1 MNLED
6 VARFINNQP
15 EESKVYIGCDS
26 ERVIKDNIRYA
37 DYTTVVVIHH
47 AGRKGCKVFGDTI
60 RERDF
65 DTKISRPSLRL
76 MNEVYKVSELYLK
89 LYELVYTEIEI
100 HLDINP
106 NKEHNSS
113 LVVQQAVGYIKGVC
127 MVEPKVKPLAFAAT
141 AAADRYKSLA
151 AQEIRMDD
159 IFDFG
164 FTAVDEAELEAV
176 QQATTQATQT
186 AQTADELQGKI
197 DKLYNSII
205 PLLSNLKKNP
215 EKEYILWPNRL
226 AKVEEFET
234 HLQKIYQE

>member
-1 MNLED
+1 MNLEE
-6 VARFINNQP
+6 VARFINDQP

-26 ERVIKDNIRYA
+26 ERVIKNEIWYA

-47 AGRKGCKVFGDTI
+47 AGRKGCKIFGETI

-65 DTKISRPSLRL
+65 DAKISRPSLRL

-89 LYELVYTEIEI
+89 LNDLVYTEIEI

-151 AQEIRMDD
+151 A
-159 IFDFG
+159 
-164 FTAVDEAELEAV
+164 
-176 QQATTQATQT
+176 
-186 AQTADELQGKI
+186 
-197 DKLYNSII
+197 
-205 PLLSNLKKNP
+205 
-215 EKEYILWPNRL
+215 
-226 AKVEEFET
+226 
-234 HLQKIYQE
+234 

>member
-1 MNLED
+1 MNLEE
-6 VARFINNQP
+6 VARFINDQP

-26 ERVIKDNIRYA
+26 ERIIKNEIWYA

-47 AGRKGCKVFGDTI
+47 AGHKGCKIFGETI

-65 DTKISRPSLRL
+65 DAKISRPSLRL

-89 LYELVYTEIEI
+89 LNNLVYTEIEI

-113 LVVQQAVGYIKGVC
+113 LVIQQAVGYIKGVC

-151 AQEIRMDD
+151 A
-159 IFDFG
+159 
-164 FTAVDEAELEAV
+164 
-176 QQATTQATQT
+176 
-186 AQTADELQGKI
+186 
-197 DKLYNSII
+197 
-205 PLLSNLKKNP
+205 
-215 EKEYILWPNRL
+215 
-226 AKVEEFET
+226 
-234 HLQKIYQE
+234 

>member
-1 MNLED
+1 MNLEE
-6 VARFINNQP
+6 VARFINDQP
-15 EESKVYIGCDS
+15 EESKVYIGCDC
-26 ERVIKDNIRYA
+26 ERVIKNEIWYA

-47 AGRKGCKVFGDTI
+47 AGRKGCKIFGETT

-65 DTKISRPSLRL
+65 DAKISRPSLRL

-89 LYELVYTEIEI
+89 LNDLVYTEIEI

-151 AQEIRMDD
+151 A
-159 IFDFG
+159 
-164 FTAVDEAELEAV
+164 
-176 QQATTQATQT
+176 
-186 AQTADELQGKI
+186 
-197 DKLYNSII
+197 
-205 PLLSNLKKNP
+205 
-215 EKEYILWPNRL
+215 
-226 AKVEEFET
+226 
-234 HLQKIYQE
+234 

>member
-1 MNLED
+1 MNLEE
-6 VARFINNQP
+6 VARFINDQP

-26 ERVIKDNIRYA
+26 ERVIKNEIWYA

-47 AGRKGCKVFGDTI
+47 AGHKGCKIFGETI

-65 DTKISRPSLRL
+65 DAKISRPSLRL

-89 LYELVYTEIEI
+89 LNNLVYTEIEI

-113 LVVQQAVGYIKGVC
+113 LVIQQAVGYIKGVC

-151 AQEIRMDD
+151 A
-159 IFDFG
+159 
-164 FTAVDEAELEAV
+164 
-176 QQATTQATQT
+176 
-186 AQTADELQGKI
+186 
-197 DKLYNSII
+197 
-205 PLLSNLKKNP
+205 
-215 EKEYILWPNRL
+215 
-226 AKVEEFET
+226 
-234 HLQKIYQE
+234 

>member
-1 MNLED
+1 MNLEE
-6 VARFINNQP
+6 VARFINDQP

-26 ERVIKDNIRYA
+26 ERVIKNEIWYA

-47 AGRKGCKVFGDTI
+47 AGRKGCKIFGETT

-65 DTKISRPSLRL
+65 DAKISRPSLRL

-89 LYELVYTEIEI
+89 LNDLVYTEIEI

-151 AQEIRMDD
+151 A
-159 IFDFG
+159 
-164 FTAVDEAELEAV
+164 
-176 QQATTQATQT
+176 
-186 AQTADELQGKI
+186 
-197 DKLYNSII
+197 
-205 PLLSNLKKNP
+205 
-215 EKEYILWPNRL
+215 
-226 AKVEEFET
+226 
-234 HLQKIYQE
+234 

>member
-1 MNLED
+1 MNLEE
-6 VARFINNQP
+6 VARFINDQP

-26 ERVIKDNIRYA
+26 ERVIKNEIWYA

-47 AGRKGCKVFGDTI
+47 AGSKGCKIFGETT

-65 DTKISRPSLRL
+65 DAKISRPSLRL

-89 LYELVYTEIEI
+89 LNDLVYTEIEI

-113 LVVQQAVGYIKGVC
+113 LVIQQAVGYIKGVC

-151 AQEIRMDD
+151 A
-159 IFDFG
+159 
-164 FTAVDEAELEAV
+164 
-176 QQATTQATQT
+176 
-186 AQTADELQGKI
+186 
-197 DKLYNSII
+197 
-205 PLLSNLKKNP
+205 
-215 EKEYILWPNRL
+215 
-226 AKVEEFET
+226 
-234 HLQKIYQE
+234 